1 MSLQTRPTTLGW
13 KEYVDLP
20 QLDVFG
26 LKAKIDTGARTSAL
40 HVDSLV
46 VTERHADGTASIEF
60 VVPLDR
66 KRPERRVRSRAT
78 MLEEVKVTD
87 SGGNAEVR
95 PVIETEMA
103 IGPVRKRV
111 RLTLTDRTGMLFRL
125 LLGRKALEGDFLIDV
140 GKKYLTG
147 KRRKGKRRAAA
158 ARRRVAS

>member
-1 MSLQTRPTTLGW
+1 MPAETRPTTLGW
-13 KEYVDLP
+13 KEFVDLP
-20 QLDVFG
+20 QLGLSG
-26 LKAKIDTGARTSAL
+26 LKAKVDTGARTSAL
-40 HVDSLV
+40 HVDSLI

-60 VVPLDR
+60 DVPLDR
-66 KRPERRVRSRAT
+66 KRPVRRVRTRAT

-95 PVIETEMA
+95 PVIETELV
-103 IGPVRKRV
+103 IGPVSKSV

-147 KRRKGKRRAAA
+147 RRRRKAAA
-158 ARRRVAS
+158 HERVAS